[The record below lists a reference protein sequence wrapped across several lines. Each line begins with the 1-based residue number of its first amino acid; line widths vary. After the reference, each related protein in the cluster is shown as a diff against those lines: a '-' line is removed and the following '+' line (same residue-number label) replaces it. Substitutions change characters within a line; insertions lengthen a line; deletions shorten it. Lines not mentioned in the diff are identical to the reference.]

1 MRRPGSTALTRLCTC
16 TLTPLVLAFGAYSC
30 GTREPPRPVHT
41 ESAAHVPGDV
51 LYYAHVLYGGETAYL
66 VDGRWYRPGA
76 DGWLVFDEEPL
87 ELEMLR
93 RTLESE

>member
-1 MRRPGSTALTRLCTC
+1 MRPGLIALTRPYRALM
-16 TLTPLVLAFGAYSC
+16 PFALALAVPAC
-30 GTREPPRPVHT
+30 GTREPPRRVHT
-41 ESAAHVPGDV
+41 ESTAHVPGDL

-66 VDGRWYRPGA
+66 VEGRWYRPGSN
-76 DGWLVFDEEPL
+76 GWVVFDQEPL